1 MRIPNGTG
9 VLRHRRPHQQNLERR
24 YLLQP
29 VARPCQQLVARHC
42 PLVEAPRCQQVVE
55 QHCLAVVARR
65 CLRTVLSQA
74 VNKVSKYPG

>member
-1 MRIPNGTG
+1 
-9 VLRHRRPHQQNLERR
+9 
-24 YLLQP
+24 
-29 VARPCQQLVARHC
+29 
-42 PLVEAPRCQQVVE
+42 VE